1 VEQSVTDPGL
11 DRIFTVPN
19 FLSLARV
26 GLLAWAL
33 TLLFGA
39 NDRLDAAILLAIAGL
54 TDFLDGYVAR
64 RFGQITSLGQV
75 LDPTVDRLV
84 LAGSVIAITVYGAIP
99 VWVVA
104 VLLGRELLVSG
115 MGIALAALGAGR
127 IDVLFIGKC
136 ATFGFMCAFPLFLV
150 GDTSGTTASAVTD
163 AAWIIVIPSLAL
175 SLLAAGAY
183 VPIARRALDAG
194 RRPSIEPGASA

>member
-1 VEQSVTDPGL
+1 
-11 DRIFTVPN
+11 
-19 FLSLARV
+19 
-26 GLLAWAL
+26 
-33 TLLFGA
+33 
-39 NDRLDAAILLAIAGL
+39 
-54 TDFLDGYVAR
+54 
-64 RFGQITSLGQV
+64 
-75 LDPTVDRLV
+75 
-84 LAGSVIAITVYGAIP
+84 VIAITVYGAIP

-150 GDTSGTTASAVTD
+150 GDTSGTTAHAVTD
-163 AAWIIVIPSLAL
+163 AAWIIVVPSLAL